1 MVICNI
7 RIYTPPFY
15 FGCHDFVNSSTAK
28 RNATFTA
35 HTYIHMY
42 ATLLNNE
49 LMNKTKKYIKQTL
62 HATSKQVILNIMVC
76 FYVVQNNN
84 IFKQNQPVAHIYTD
98 TWIDYINN

>member
-1 MVICNI
+1 MRNL

-15 FGCHDFVNSSTAK
+15 FGCRNFVNSLTAK

-49 LMNKTKKYIKQTL
+49 LMNKTIKKMEHKHFTSRANRFNHIKYYGLLLCCT
-62 HATSKQVILNIMVC
+62 KQ
-76 FYVVQNNN
+76 
-84 IFKQNQPVAHIYTD
+84 
-98 TWIDYINN
+98 